1 MSVPGAV
8 KPCRTE
14 RAKVVGPGERSN
26 DTDLELC
33 DLTVEVPRGQTL
45 TQQFDTE
52 PVNATDGV
60 DGSRFRHRDGPHRV
74 LSH

>member
-14 RAKVVGPGERSN
+14 RAKVVGLREPSN
-26 DTDLELC
+26 HTDLELC
-33 DLTVEVPRGQTL
+33 DLTVEVPCGQTL

-52 PVNATDGV
+52 PLNTIDGV
-60 DGSRFRHRDGPHRV
+60 DGSRFRPRDGPHRV